1 MGLHYYNYLVL
12 VAPESTITYE
22 GLKQN
27 ITAFFA
33 KHPQYEMKIEDLSNK
48 YSQRFEV
55 SIKSYKIYLSLDQNP
70 DVAIESAE
78 QSQYY
83 NLPILATCQTRF
95 DIYADDD
102 LDDIHYDDHLM
113 IMERFSDYQGTW
125 ILDGLLGK
133 VYGKGAES
141 DFGY

>member
-1 MGLHYYNYLVL
+1 
-12 VAPESTITYE
+12 
-22 GLKQN
+22 
-27 ITAFFA
+27 
-33 KHPQYEMKIEDLSNK
+33 
-48 YSQRFEV
+48 
-55 SIKSYKIYLSLDQNP
+55 
-70 DVAIESAE
+70 
-78 QSQYY
+78 
-83 NLPILATCQTRF
+83 LATCQTRF

-125 ILDGLLGK
+125 ILDELLGK